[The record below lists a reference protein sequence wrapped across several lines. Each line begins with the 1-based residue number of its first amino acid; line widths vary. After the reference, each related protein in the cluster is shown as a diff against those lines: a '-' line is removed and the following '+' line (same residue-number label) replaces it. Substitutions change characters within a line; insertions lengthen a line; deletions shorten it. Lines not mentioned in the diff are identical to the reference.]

1 MPLFRYRRDLR
12 WRKESNG
19 VSDYRLFDRLR
30 RDERLETRDRNKRR
44 KRRDERREG
53 QRYKRAF
60 LFFDHSSFE
69 SSSSF
74 FFYEI
79 TRCERRRSQRERTLF
94 LSLLRVRSFDSFVRS
109 IRSRERERERIPRC
123 LSPRPRAKR
132 MREKDPSREVWRARL
147 LLLQK
152 IDDSGDDDERS
163 TRGEIV
169 PVVFRKDRTDARAE
183 EVSEL
188 LVFFTRSVRR
198 KVTIFVPRQKQ
209 NGLTKGS

>member
-1 MPLFRYRRDLR
+1 MLFRLR
-12 WRKESNG
+12 VR
-19 VSDYRLFDRLR
+19 
-30 RDERLETRDRNKRR
+30 RR
-44 KRRDERREG
+44 KKKD
-53 QRYKRAF
+53 A
-60 LFFDHSSFE
+60 
-69 SSSSF
+69 
-74 FFYEI
+74 
-79 TRCERRRSQRERTLF
+79 RCERRRSQRENS
-94 LSLLRVRSFDSFVRS
+94 LSLSFARSFVRS
-109 IRSRERERERIPRC
+109 FVRFGRERERERERERIPRC

-132 MREKDPSREVWRARL
+132 VREKDPSREVWRARL

-188 LVFFTRSVRR
+188 LVFFTRSVCR

-209 NGLTKGS
+209 NGLNFAFSLYLPAARA

>member
-1 MPLFRYRRDLR
+1 MRDA
-12 WRKESNG
+12 
-19 VSDYRLFDRLR
+19 
-30 RDERLETRDRNKRR
+30 
-44 KRRDERREG
+44 RE
-53 QRYKRAF
+53 
-60 LFFDHSSFE
+60 E
-69 SSSSF
+69 
-74 FFYEI
+74 EV
-79 TRCERRRSQRERTLF
+79 RERTLF
-94 LSLLRVRSFDSFVRS
+94 LSLLRVRSFVRS
-109 IRSRERERERIPRC
+109 FDSVERERERERIPRC

>member
-1 MPLFRYRRDLR
+1 MREKKKSERELSFSLFC
-12 WRKESNG
+12 
-19 VSDYRLFDRLR
+19 
-30 RDERLETRDRNKRR
+30 
-44 KRRDERREG
+44 
-53 QRYKRAF
+53 AF
-60 LFFDHSSFE
+60 
-69 SSSSF
+69 
-74 FFYEI
+74 
-79 TRCERRRSQRERTLF
+79 
-94 LSLLRVRSFDSFVRS
+94 VRSFVRS
-109 IRSRERERERIPRC
+109 IRSRERERERERIPRC

>member
-60 LFFDHSSFE
+60 LFLDHSSFE

-74 FFYEI
+74 FFFFFFF
-79 TRCERRRSQRERTLF
+79 SSLF
-94 LSLLRVRSFDSFVRS
+94 NFAFSLYL
-109 IRSRERERERIPRC
+109 P
-123 LSPRPRAKR
+123 A
-132 MREKDPSREVWRARL
+132 
-147 LLLQK
+147 
-152 IDDSGDDDERS
+152 
-163 TRGEIV
+163 
-169 PVVFRKDRTDARAE
+169 ARA
-183 EVSEL
+183 
-188 LVFFTRSVRR
+188 
-198 KVTIFVPRQKQ
+198 
-209 NGLTKGS
+209 

>member
-1 MPLFRYRRDLR
+1 
-12 WRKESNG
+12 
-19 VSDYRLFDRLR
+19 
-30 RDERLETRDRNKRR
+30 
-44 KRRDERREG
+44 
-53 QRYKRAF
+53 
-60 LFFDHSSFE
+60 
-69 SSSSF
+69 
-74 FFYEI
+74 
-79 TRCERRRSQRERTLF
+79 
-94 LSLLRVRSFDSFVRS
+94 
-109 IRSRERERERIPRC
+109 
-123 LSPRPRAKR
+123 

-188 LVFFTRSVRR
+188 LVFFTRSVCR

-209 NGLTKGS
+209 NGLTQGS

>member
-1 MPLFRYRRDLR
+1 MREKKKSERELSFSLFC
-12 WRKESNG
+12 
-19 VSDYRLFDRLR
+19 
-30 RDERLETRDRNKRR
+30 
-44 KRRDERREG
+44 
-53 QRYKRAF
+53 AF
-60 LFFDHSSFE
+60 VRSF
-69 SSSSF
+69 
-74 FFYEI
+74 
-79 TRCERRRSQRERTLF
+79 
-94 LSLLRVRSFDSFVRS
+94 VRSFDSV
-109 IRSRERERERIPRC
+109 ERERERIPRC

-163 TRGEIV
+163 TRDEIV

-188 LVFFTRSVRR
+188 LVFFTVCR

-209 NGLTKGS
+209 NGLILRCIVKDALKDHHRKCSKSEEPPRRARWRAVNTFPRSKRVLLRGLLHHRASASSTLNEGIVKTATACECEKTLKIRQKQHKKHIIIL